1 MLHSILTVIRIIFK
15 LVFLPIRAVLHIIA
29 YILKALMALGSVATT
44 VIFTLFALGAVAA
57 AVLGDYKTAALGFG
71 AGLIFKALPYV
82 GAAIVAIPLT
92 IAEFLKQITSP
103 NPFQDLDLEE
113 GGKYNEA

>member
-1 MLHSILTVIRIIFK
+1 MLHSILTVIRITFK

-57 AVLGDYKTAALGFG
+57 AVMGDYKTAALGFG
-71 AGLIFKALPYV
+71 VGLIFKALPYV
-82 GAAIVAIPLT
+82 GAVIVAVPLT
-92 IAEFLKQITSP
+92 IAEFLKQIT
-103 NPFQDLDLEE
+103 NTHPFENID
-113 GGKYNEA
+113 GGNYNEA